1 MIKNLLL
8 AFTLFSFLQA
18 SAILHPVVDSIP
30 MRDGKKLAADV
41 YIPAGLTSGP
51 VILIQTPYNRQ
62 NYRLSLPLQI
72 GTNVDISKYVFV
84 IADWR
89 GFYGSAA
96 AAVALPNYGKDGYD
110 CVEWIAQQSFS
121 NGKIGTWGASALGR
135 VQFQTAEQN
144 PPHLVCICPLV
155 SGSQYSYE
163 QYYPN
168 GDLRT
173 EYIEQLDALGYGLQ
187 AGIMANQ
194 LYNNTW
200 QYLENA
206 NFYPDS
212 IRVPCYMIGGWYD
225 MNIKDMLTLFSAL
238 QTQSPVN
245 VQATHRLLM
254 GPWSH
259 GTVGN
264 PVVGQLTF
272 NAASHWSDSLA
283 LAFFDYYL
291 RNDSNNWNHSPVIQ
305 YFQMG
310 ENTWHQT
317 SSWPPAGPNL
327 TNFYMHADGS
337 LNNEVPTN
345 TVDSVSY
352 NYDPTNPSPTYGGPT
367 LRNDLKQGPYNQ
379 FDTIEGRNDIAIFTT
394 GVLPANVVMQG
405 NAVLH
410 LKVSSN
416 RFDTDFDVR
425 LTDVYNDSTSIIVN
439 DGCMRMRFLNGATAA
454 DTNAIIPGRIYDCT
468 ITLPATCITFLAG
481 HRIRV
486 DITSSNYPRF
496 NRNMNTDGVM
506 YPNKN
511 MDTLVNPLVA
521 SNTVYTNNSN
531 TSYIALPL
539 VDYATGIKDI
549 TAAGDF
555 VSVYPKPA
563 GNQLWVSTT
572 YSEGKMKLYDVDGKI
587 VLSQPLTGN
596 TNMVNVSN
604 IAAGI
609 YLLSIETT
617 DKVLTQKISL
627 QK

>member
-8 AFTLFSFLQA
+8 AFALFSFMQA

-72 GTNVDISKYVFV
+72 GTNVDISKYIFV

-96 AAVALPNYGKDGYD
+96 AAVAQPNYGKDGYD
-110 CVEWIAQQSFS
+110 CVEWIAQQGFS

-135 VQFQTAEQN
+135 IQFQTAEQN

-173 EYIEQLDALGYGLQ
+173 EYIEQLDVLGYGLGP
-187 AGIMANQ
+187 GILANQ
-194 LYNNTW
+194 LHNNTW
-200 QYLENA
+200 QYLENT

-225 MNIKDMLTLFSAL
+225 MNIKDMFTLFSAL
-238 QTQSPVN
+238 QTQSPAN
-245 VQATHRLLM
+245 VQAQHRLLM

-264 PVVGQLTF
+264 PQVGQLTY
-272 NAASHWSDSLA
+272 NAAAHWSDSLA
-283 LAFFDYYL
+283 LQFFDYHL
-291 RNDSNNWNHSPVIQ
+291 LNDSNNWNQSPTVQ

-310 ENTWHQT
+310 DNTWHQT
-317 SSWPPAGPNL
+317 SSWPPAGPVL

-337 LNNEVPTN
+337 LNTTTPTN
-345 TVDSVSY
+345 NTDSVSY

-367 LRNDLKQGPYNQ
+367 LRPDLEQGPYNQ
-379 FDTIEGRNDIAIFTT
+379 FDTVEGRNDIAIFTSE
-394 GVLPANVVMQG
+394 VLPVNVTMQG
-405 NAVLH
+405 NAVVH
-410 LKVSSN
+410 LKVASN

-425 LTDVYNDSTSIIVN
+425 FTDVYNDSTSMILN
-439 DGCMRMRFLNGATAA
+439 DGCMRMRFLNGTAAA
-454 DTNAIIPGRIYDCT
+454 DTSPIVPGRVYDCP
-468 ITLPATCITFLAG
+468 ITLPTTCITFLAG

-486 DITSSNYPRF
+486 DVTSSNYPRF
-496 NRNMNTDGVM
+496 NRNMNTDGAM

-511 MDTLVNPLVA
+511 MDTLVNPVVA
-521 SNTVYTNNSN
+521 ANTVYTNSLN

-539 VDYATGIKDI
+539 VNYATAINEVQ
-549 TAAGDF
+549 AAANMI
-555 VSVYPKPA
+555 SVYPNPA
-563 GNQLWVSTT
+563 SHQVWVNTGT
-572 YSEGKMKLYDVDGKI
+572 AKGEIKLYDMNGQ
-587 VLSQPLTGN
+587 LLLNQYTNGN
-596 TNMVNVSN
+596 TNAVDVNN
-604 IAAGI
+604 FAAGV
-609 YLLSIETT
+609 YLLKVETA
-617 DKVLTQKISL
+617 KGIFTQKLSL
-627 QK
+627 LK